1 MLVRIMGAKDSPTI
15 ANYVIKRIARDNF
28 DKFDAL
34 TYETMIRAFY
44 VDDCLKSVDSE
55 SAAINLAK
63 QLIDIFKL
71 RGFRLTKFISN
82 CPNVLEALPASE
94 VSPTVSFDIDSSK
107 LERVLGIS

>member
-44 VDDCLKSVDSE
+44 VDDV
-55 SAAINLAK
+55 
-63 QLIDIFKL
+63 
-71 RGFRLTKFISN
+71 
-82 CPNVLEALPASE
+82 
-94 VSPTVSFDIDSSK
+94 
-107 LERVLGIS
+107 